1 MAKPSTGKTGSSQGG
16 ELLGQLVED
25 VFCDA
30 VAGSAGVWRKRLG
43 EWTTAEL
50 LHITDESAG

>member
-1 MAKPSTGKTGSSQGG
+1 MAKHSTGKTGSSQGG

-25 VFCDA
+25 VFCD
-30 VAGSAGVWRKRLG
+30 VAAESAGVWRKGLG
-43 EWTTAEL
+43 EWTTAGL